1 MHIVKFLISL
11 GAGVG
16 KISGFLF
23 IFNTSIS
30 AVVFTVSPRKDLRTN
45 CVLSLLCNYL
55 FMRKA
60 KTNLSQILQSVKHVK
75 PSRCD
80 HE

>member
-1 MHIVKFLISL
+1 MHVVKFLISVD
-11 GAGVG
+11 AGVW
-16 KISGFLF
+16 KICGFLI

-45 CVLSLLCNYL
+45 CVLSLVYKYL

-60 KTNLSQILQSVKHVK
+60 KTNLSQILQSVKRVK

-80 HE
+80 QE